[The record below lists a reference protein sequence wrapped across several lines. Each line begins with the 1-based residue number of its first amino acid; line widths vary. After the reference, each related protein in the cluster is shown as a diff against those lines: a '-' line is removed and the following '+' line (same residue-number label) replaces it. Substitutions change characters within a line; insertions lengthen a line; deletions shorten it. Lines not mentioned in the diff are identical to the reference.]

1 MKLIIQNYDK
11 IVTAMFHKE
20 RFICTEAIETDT
32 NYRFQ
37 FRDDSSG
44 VHRYIWIEVSKI
56 GHYNDIEK
64 AWEYRLNYMKCPYHV
79 VTAEWFEDYKNVMDT
94 FGSALKN
101 SM

>member
-64 AWEYRLNYMKCPYHV
+64 AWESRLNYPNCPIHII
-79 VTAEWFEDYKNVMDT
+79 TANWFKKFTNVKKT
-94 FGSALKN
+94 FSSCLKA

>member
-64 AWEYRLNYMKCPYHV
+64 AWEYKLNYPNRPRHI
-79 VTAEWFEDYKNVMDT
+79 VTANWLGFPPNAVQLMEDC
-94 FGSALKN
+94 LKY
-101 SM
+101 SL

>member
-44 VHRYIWIEVSKI
+44 VHRYIWIEVSKT
-56 GHYNDIEK
+56 GHYNDIEQV
-64 AWEYRLNYMKCPYHV
+64 WEYRLNYPNCPIHII
-79 VTAEWFEDYKNVMDT
+79 TAKWFGKFTNVMRT
-94 FGSALKN
+94 FSSCLKA